1 MIPMELLEHLMYP
14 PKEFFILCE
23 YRRLSDSKGK
33 PLGVV
38 GWWPLEARVV
48 TFIGN
53 HDTGSTQ
60 AHSRFPGGKEMLGYA
75 YILTQLGTPSVFCDD
90 MFSRYK
96 FEIST
101 LILLRKQNKIQCQ
114 STVRDMGCI
123 NDLIIG

>member
-1 MIPMELLEHLMYP
+1 MELLEHLMYP
-14 PKEFFILCE
+14 PKEFFILRCCLVAP
-23 YRRLSDSKGK
+23 R
-33 PLGVV
+33 
-38 GWWPLEARVV
+38 AV

-60 AHSRFPGGKEMLGYA
+60 AHSRFPGGKEMHGYT
-75 YILTQLGTPSVFCDD
+75 YILTQLGTSSVFYDD

-123 NDLIIG
+123 NDQIIG